1 MCGFAGLLSSR
12 FLGDSDRV
20 TTILQAMAA
29 AIANRGPDSGGQWL
43 NIEDGIG
50 LAHRRLAIVDLSD
63 SGTQPM
69 LSSSGRFVIAFNG
82 EVYNHS
88 ALRTELDSG
97 CASQAWRGYSDTET
111 LLAGIEA
118 WGLSTTLSK
127 CIGMFALA
135 LWDRES
141 RSLYLARD
149 RMGEKPLYYGWQGE
163 DFLFGSELKALKAC
177 PLFNGEIDRDAIALF
192 VQYSYI
198 PAPYSIYKGVRKL
211 PPGCI
216 LKIQVGNSSNQ
227 EVPQPY
233 WSLVDTALA
242 CKATPFRGER
252 QEAVNLLE
260 KLLKESV
267 RGQMMADVPLG
278 AFLSGG
284 VDSSTVVAL
293 MQAESSRPVKTFTVG
308 FNETGYNEAH
318 HAQAVARYLGTEHT
332 ELYVTPAQ
340 AQEVIPLLPMLYD
353 EPFADISQIPNF
365 LISKLARQ
373 QVTVSLSGD
382 GGDELFGGYSRYAR
396 SRSAW
401 GFLEKIPRFMRNRI
415 AKTIQI
421 VPVSAWN
428 YFSVPIKS
436 FLPARAHSVGDTV
449 HKFSGVLGARNEMEL
464 YKHFMTHWERPE
476 AVVIGA
482 SALSEHLFTALP
494 REGGHRLNYFES
506 MMLADS
512 LVYLPDDILV
522 KVDRAAMGVSLETR
536 VPLLDHRIVEF
547 AWSLPLDYKIY
558 DGVTKWPLRQVL
570 DRYVPKELIDRPKMG
585 FSVPIG
591 EWLRGRLRNWAEELL
606 DENRLRK
613 EGFFDPKPIRQKWVE
628 HLSGQRNWQ
637 YHLWDILMFQAWLQE
652 N

>member
-1 MCGFAGLLSSR
+1 MCGFTGVLSAGC
-12 FLGDSDRV
+12 LGDAGQI
-20 TTILQAMAA
+20 TAILQKMAA
-29 AIANRGPDSGGQWL
+29 SIANRGPDFGSQWFD
-43 NIEDGIG
+43 IEAGIG

-63 SGTQPM
+63 AGAQPM

-82 EVYNHS
+82 EIYNHS
-88 ALRTELDSG
+88 ALRTEIDSG
-97 CASQAWRGYSDTET
+97 CVGRAWRGHSDTET
-111 LLAGIEA
+111 LLAGIET
-118 WGLSTTLSK
+118 WGLSATLSK

-135 LWDRES
+135 LWDREFQ
-141 RSLYLARD
+141 RLYLARD

-163 DFLFGSELKALKAC
+163 DFLFGSELKAIKAY
-177 PLFNGEIDRDAIALF
+177 PKFNGEIDRDAIALF
-192 VQYSYI
+192 IRYSYI
-198 PAPYSIYKGVRKL
+198 PAPFSIYKGVRKL

-216 LKIQVGNSSNQ
+216 LQIQAGEASKQ
-227 EVPQPY
+227 EVAQPY
-233 WSLVDTALA
+233 WSLVETVLA
-242 CKATPFRGER
+242 GKVTPFRGEM
-252 QEAVNLLE
+252 QEAVDELE

-284 VDSSTVVAL
+284 VDSSTIVAL

-308 FNETGYNEAH
+308 FHETGYNEAL

-332 ELYVTPAQ
+332 ELYVTQAQ
-340 AQEVIPLLPMLYD
+340 AQEVIPQLPTLYD

-382 GGDELFGGYSRYAR
+382 GGDELFGGYLRYAR
-396 SRSAW
+396 SRRTW
-401 GFLEKIPRFMRNRI
+401 DFLEKTPPLMRNRI
-415 AKTIQI
+415 AKAMQM

-428 YFSVPIKS
+428 FFSAPIKP
-436 FLPARAHSVGDTV
+436 FLSARNHSVGDV
-449 HKFSGVLGARNEMEL
+449 AHKLAAILTSKNEMEL
-464 YKHFMTHWERPE
+464 YKHFMMHWVYAE

-482 SALSEHLFTALP
+482 GTLPENYYTASTGWGDQIL
-494 REGGHRLNYFES
+494 EYSES

-512 LVYLPDDILV
+512 LTYLPDDILV

-558 DGVTKWPLRQVL
+558 NGVTKWPLRKVL
-570 DRYVPKELIDRPKMG
+570 DRYVPNELIDRPKMG

-591 EWLRGRLRNWAEELL
+591 DWLRGDLRFWAEELL

-613 EGFFDPKPIRQKWVE
+613 EGFFDPKPIRQKWLE
-628 HLSGQRNWQ
+628 HLSEQRNWQ
-637 YHLWDILMFQAWLQE
+637 YQLWNILMFQAWLQE